1 MNKYYLV
8 VLIVSF
14 LTSCATYTPKYK
26 DLTQTKSITTGKE
39 VSHTFYL
46 IGDAGLSPMGEMNP
60 VLKAFKNKL
69 GEADENSTA
78 IFLGDNIYPAGFPN
92 KKNHPEKHLE
102 AKNHLDAQLQALDG
116 YKGNPI
122 FIPGNHDWY
131 SDGLKGLERE
141 EKYIQKKLGSKKV
154 FFPENGCPIEKID
167 INDEIVVLAVDTE
180 WYLVNW
186 DKHPT
191 INDGCEIKDREK
203 FFEEIEGLIKKNAG
217 KTIIIALHH
226 PMFSYGT
233 HGGQF
238 SLKEQFYIGHNSKI
252 PLPFLG
258 TFVNLL
264 RKTTGASIE
273 DLNNKKYRALRKRLV
288 TLAQYS
294 EKVIFTSGHEHSL
307 QYIVEENTPQI
318 ISGGGA
324 KDGATRL
331 MNGSMFSTGS
341 MGYAVLEVYKDGSS
355 QVDFYGVND
364 EDDEQHLFATEVLP
378 SNKKEDYGTYKTD
391 FPANIKAAIYTRGE
405 VTKSKFHKS
414 VWGDRYRK
422 YYGTMVNAPTVRLD
436 TLYGGL
442 TPVRK
447 GGGHQSKS
455 LRLIDKN
462 GKQYVMRA
470 LRKSAELYL
479 QAMAFKEQY
488 IVGDFDDT
496 YTEKVLLDF
505 YTGSHPYAPFT
516 IGTLSDAVD
525 IYHTNP
531 ILFYVPKQDALK
543 SYNLNFGDELYMI
556 EEHVSDGHN
565 DLESFGYTK
574 EIESTDDLLKKL
586 RKDEK
591 YSVDKT
597 AYVRARLFDMMIG
610 DWDRHTDQWRWA
622 ATKNESGEVIYKP
635 IPRDRDQAFSIMGD
649 GAFMG
654 FASRVIPGLRLMEG
668 FTEEIRSVKGFN
680 SSPKTFALDMVI
692 MPETTLALWEEQTA
706 YIQQH
711 ITSEV
716 IDLAFEKFPEEVR
729 DETVTA
735 IKKVLLA
742 RKNKLLQTASEYYGI
757 INKYSVVTG
766 TDKDDYFEIV
776 TASDGKKEVTVYR
789 IKNGKKGAIIFNKI
803 YDREHTKEIWI
814 YGLDDDDVFDVL
826 STDNT
831 IKIRL
836 IGGQNNDVYK
846 VKQGKGVHI
855 YDFKSKKN
863 TFDEAVNAKI
873 HRTDDYETN
882 TYQFNKIKN
891 SVNQLIP
898 SIGSNPDDGFKI
910 GLTDIYIHNGFKQ
923 NPFTQQHTFNAA
935 FYFAT
940 KGFEFGYKGE
950 FANVLENW
958 NLELAAR
965 FTSSN
970 FSINFFGL
978 GNETINLEDAL
989 GMDYNRVKTEMKKIA
1004 PSLVW
1009 RGDLGAKFRA
1019 GVSYEDVEVEETVD
1033 RFVNTFYVQ
1042 NGEESSKS
1050 FFGVD
1055 AEYTYANRDN
1065 EAFPT
1070 MGMATSL
1077 HVGYKTNVSGTG
1089 ESFGFIVPSF
1099 EFNYKLNAS
1108 GRLVLASKLKG
1119 HFKIGDGFE
1128 FYQAASIGGD
1138 NGLRGFRFQ
1147 RFSGKKAYYQ
1157 NTDIRYSFSKMRT
1170 GILPVS
1176 VGIYGGYDYGRV
1188 WLSGEDSDTWHTSY
1202 GGGFFLNA
1210 SNIMTARISYFD
1222 CSDGPRIAFGV
1233 GFGF

>member
-8 VLIVSF
+8 VIIVLF
-14 LTSCATYTPKYK
+14 LTACATYKPKYS
-26 DLTQTKSITTGKE
+26 DLAQTQNIETSKE

-46 IGDAGLSPMGEMNP
+46 IGDAGLSPIGGMNP
-60 VLKAFKNKL
+60 VLKAFKEKL
-69 GEADENSTA
+69 QKADANSTA
-78 IFLGDNIYPAGFPN
+78 IFLGDNIYPAGFAD
-92 KKNHPEKHLE
+92 KKKHPKEHFE
-102 AKNHLDAQLQALDG
+102 SKNYIDAQLHSLDG
-116 YKGNPI
+116 FKGNPI

-141 EKYIQKKLGSKKV
+141 QKYIQEKLDSKKV
-154 FFPENGCPIEKID
+154 FFPENGCPIKKID
-167 INDEIVVLAVDTE
+167 INEEIVVIAVDTE
-180 WYLVNW
+180 WYLINW

-191 INDGCEIKDREK
+191 INDDCEIKDREK
-203 FFEEIEGLIKKNAG
+203 FFEELEGLIKKNAD
-217 KTIIIALHH
+217 KTTIIALHH

-238 SLKEQFYIGHNSKI
+238 SLKEQFYIGHDSKI
-252 PLPFLG
+252 PLPILG
-258 TFVNLL
+258 TLVNLL

-273 DLNNKKYRALRKRLV
+273 DLNNKKYRELRKRLV

-294 EKVIFTSGHEHSL
+294 EKVIFTSGHEHTL

-331 MNGSMFSTGS
+331 MNGSKFSTGS
-341 MGYAVLEVYKDGSS
+341 MGYAILKVFVDGSS
-355 QVDFYGVND
+355 QVSFYGI
-364 EDDEQHLFATEVLP
+364 EGKEEEKHLFSTEVLP
-378 SNKKEDYGTYKTD
+378 PNKQEKYGDYDTD
-391 FPANIKAAIYTRGE
+391 FPANIAASIYTEDE
-405 VTKSKFHKS
+405 VDRNKFFKS
-414 VWGDRYRK
+414 VWGERYRK
-422 YYGTMVNAPTVRLD
+422 YYGTKVNAPTVRLD

-442 TPVRK
+442 VPVRK

-455 LRLIDKN
+455 LRLKDKN

-496 YTEKVLLDF
+496 YTESLLLDF

-516 IGTLSDAVD
+516 IGDLSDAVG

-531 ILFYVPKQDALK
+531 VLYYVPKQDALK
-543 SYNLNFGDELYMI
+543 SFNLNFGDELYMI

-565 DLESFGYTK
+565 DLKSFGNTK

-591 YSVDKT
+591 YSVDKK

-622 ATKNESGEVIYKP
+622 AFKSSEEIIYKP
-635 IPRDRDQAFSIMGD
+635 IPRDRDQVFSIMGD

-654 FASRVIPGLRLMEG
+654 FATRAIPGLRLMEG
-668 FTEEIRSVKGFN
+668 FAEEIRSVKGFN

-692 MPETTLALWEEQTA
+692 MPETNLKLWEEQA
-706 YIQQH
+706 VYIQQQ
-711 ITSEV
+711 ITPKV
-716 IDLAFEKFPEEVR
+716 IDDAFEKFPEEVR
-729 DETVTA
+729 DETVKH
-735 IKKVLLA
+735 IKKILLS
-742 RKNKLLQTASEYYGI
+742 RKDKLLNTAREYYGI
-757 INKYSVVTG
+757 VNRYSIVTG
-766 TDKDDYFEIV
+766 TDKDDYFEV
-776 TASDGKKEVTVYR
+776 TSIANGKKEVTVSR
-789 IKNGKKGAIIFNKI
+789 IKNGKKGKVIFNKI
-803 YDREHTKEIWI
+803 YDKEHTKEIWI
-814 YGLDDDDVFDVL
+814 YGLDDDDVFDVA

-836 IGGQNNDVYK
+836 IGGQNNDIYK

-863 TFDEAVNAKI
+863 TFDEAVKAKI
-873 HRTDDYETN
+873 HKTDDYETN
-882 TYQFNKIKN
+882 TYQFDKIKN
-891 SVNQLIP
+891 STNQFIP

-910 GLTDIYIHNGFKQ
+910 GLTNIYTHNAFRQ

-940 KGFEFGYKGE
+940 SGIDFGYKGE

-958 NLELAAR
+958 NLELVAR
-965 FTSSN
+965 LTSAN

-978 GNETINLEDAL
+978 GNETINLDDDL
-989 GMDYNRVKTEMKKIA
+989 GMNYNRVKTETKKIA

-1009 RGDLGAKFRA
+1009 RGDLGAKFRV
-1019 GVSYEDVEVEETVD
+1019 GISFEDVEVEETQD
-1033 RFVNTFYVQ
+1033 RYVNTFYVQ
-1042 NGEESSKS
+1042 NGEENRKD

-1055 AEYTYANRDN
+1055 MEYTYKNSDN

-1070 MGMATSL
+1070 TGMATSL
-1077 HVGYKTNVSGTG
+1077 HMGYKTNVSGSG
-1089 ESFGFIVPSF
+1089 QSFGFVVPSVS
-1099 EFNYKLNAS
+1099 FNYKLIPS
-1108 GRLVLASKLKG
+1108 GRLVIATKFKG
-1119 HFKIGDGFE
+1119 HFNIGDGVE
-1128 FYQAASIGGD
+1128 FYQGASIGGD

-1147 RFSGKKAYYQ
+1147 RFTGKKAYYQ

-1176 VGIYGGYDYGRV
+1176 VGVYGGYDYGRV
-1188 WLSGEDSDTWHTSY
+1188 WLPNENSDTWHTSY

-1210 SNIMTARISYFD
+1210 SDIMTAKVSFFD
-1222 CSDGPRIAFGV
+1222 SSDGPRFSFGV